1 MTEDNGIE
9 AHEGRVPSRVVSK
22 EVTDED
28 RRVAIEEARLETEPL
43 FHLTDGHISHIRSE
57 ESIARRRA

>member
-1 MTEDNGIE
+1 MTEDNGTE
-9 AHEGRVPSRVVSK
+9 PHEGQVPSRVHSK
-22 EVTDED
+22 NVTDED
-28 RRVAIEEARLETEPL
+28 RRAAIEEARLETKPL